1 MPKERFSGE
10 ALVGKL
16 RDADGLWG
24 KGNKVVEVFT
34 GHDGE

>member
-1 MPKERFSGE
+1 MPKERVSGE

-16 RDADGLWG
+16 RHADKLLG